1 MTVRGRQDKDTSVA
15 NAVTVRVELQRRL
28 TAGGSRV
35 RSIIAHPAIA
45 TTTLARGTSSGRI
58 YRLSWFLDDPEHGA
72 LSLM

>member
-1 MTVRGRQDKDTSVA
+1 
-15 NAVTVRVELQRRL
+15 VELQRRL

-35 RSIIAHPAIA
+35 RWIIAHPAIA

-72 LSLM
+72 LSLR